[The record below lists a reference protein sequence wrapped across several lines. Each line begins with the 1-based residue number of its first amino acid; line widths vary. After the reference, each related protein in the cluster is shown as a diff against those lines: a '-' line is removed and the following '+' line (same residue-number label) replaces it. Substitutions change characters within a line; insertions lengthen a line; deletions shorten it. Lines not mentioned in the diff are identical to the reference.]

1 MSNDANKDTS
11 DDILLE
17 MRGLTIEGQSE
28 DQWHE
33 IVRGVD
39 IELKRGEVLGL
50 IGESGAGKSTIVKLL
65 SRIYDPTAGIIR
77 LGGHDLRN
85 LSFDDIRRQLAI
97 VSQDT
102 YLFHGT
108 VEENILFGKPDASR
122 EALEAAARAAN
133 AHFFIEQLPQ
143 GYETVIGERGLK
155 LSGGQR
161 QRLAIA
167 RALLR
172 DAPILVLDE
181 AL

>member
-1 MSNDANKDTS
+1 MCSS
-11 DDILLE
+11 DL
-17 MRGLTIEGQSE
+17 
-28 DQWHE
+28 
-33 IVRGVD
+33 
-39 IELKRGEVLGL
+39 
-50 IGESGAGKSTIVKLL
+50 KSTIVKLL
-65 SRIYDPTAGIIR
+65 SRTYDPTAGVIR
-77 LGGHDLRN
+77 LGGHDLRD

-133 AHFFIEQLPQ
+133 AHIFIEQLPQ
-143 GYETVIGERGLK
+143 GYDTVIGERGLK

-161 QRLAIA
+161 QRIAIA

-181 AL
+181 ALSSVDAENEAVIQDALDRLMKGRTTLIFAHRLSSVIGADRIDRKSVV